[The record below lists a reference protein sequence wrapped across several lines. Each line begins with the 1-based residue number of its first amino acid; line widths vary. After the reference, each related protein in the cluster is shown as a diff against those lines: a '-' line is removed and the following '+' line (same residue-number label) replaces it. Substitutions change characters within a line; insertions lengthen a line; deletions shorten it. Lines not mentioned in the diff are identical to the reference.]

1 MVLWRKTKPGG
12 EWGGDDEGVSG
23 VWNGV
28 IEEGLPERWHFCQ
41 KAEGGEGVSQAAISE
56 RAFQTEGT
64 AGAKALRQVQCLAC
78 LKNGKMAPR
87 GQRMEA
93 EGETGRR
100 RV

>member
-1 MVLWRKTKPGG
+1 MVG
-12 EWGGDDEGVSG
+12 
-23 VWNGV
+23 
-28 IEEGLPERWHFCQ
+28 EGLSEVMSPKEMRER
-41 KAEGGEGVSQAAISE
+41 GMLISE
-56 RAFQTEGT
+56 AGGLQGEGT

>member
-41 KAEGGEGVSQAAISE
+41 KAEGGEGVSHAAISE
-56 RAFQTEGT
+56 
-64 AGAKALRQVQCLAC
+64 
-78 LKNGKMAPR
+78 
-87 GQRMEA
+87 
-93 EGETGRR
+93 
-100 RV
+100 